1 MWIRCPKPS
10 LLKKSVSDRPQ
21 QKDLDQIND
30 HNRARKTTIAGF
42 TTNLPMRKIGKS
54 RKISTRVGKRFP
66 KEKLMAADR
75 ATKNQELIGSAG
87 DER

>member
-42 TTNLPMRKIGKS
+42 TTNSPMRKIRRS
-54 RKISTRVGKRFP
+54 RKISKRLGKRSP

-75 ATKNQELIGSAG
+75 ATTSQGLIGSAG